1 MTLSSAVEA
10 SSSPKGARSLVW
22 TVLRQPQGAVGALM
36 LALVAVVA
44 LIGPLVAPHDIRSV
58 VGIPLAHPSHA
69 ARLGTDVLGRDVLSR
84 VLNGGLTLLA
94 VAISATLLAYLVGA
108 CWGMAVS
115 LRSSALDVVSIGV
128 VDVLLSLPPLV
139 IGLVLLAG
147 AGSGNVT
154 IALALAVIQA
164 PRVFR
169 IVRAASRE
177 VAAQDF
183 VEAATARGDSM
194 WSVVRRDILANIWTP
209 MLTDFG
215 LRVTSSVILFSSLSF
230 LGLGAP
236 PPSPDWGQMI
246 SENQIGIVTQPWGV
260 VVPVVLIAV
269 LSVGTNLLTDTFS
282 RTMNNGAVG
291 GGR

>member
-1 MTLSSAVEA
+1 MNRQIRRQRNLHRA
-10 SSSPKGARSLVW
+10 
-22 TVLRQPQGAVGALM
+22 VLRQPQGMVGAAM
-36 LALVAVVA
+36 LLLVGLVA
-44 LIGPLVAPHDIRSV
+44 LLGPVLAPHSIQQI
-58 VGIPLAHPSHA
+58 VGPPFGHPSSA
-69 ARLGTDVLGRDVLSR
+69 APLGTDELGRDVLSR
-84 VLNGGLTLLA
+84 VLHGGFSLLA
-94 VAISATLLAYLVGA
+94 VAIGATLLAYLIGA
-108 CWGMAVS
+108 CWGMAVTV
-115 LRSSALDVVSIGV
+115 RARWLDLVSISV

-147 AGSGNVT
+147 AGTGDVA
-154 IALALAVIQA
+154 IAVALAAIQA

-183 VEAATARGDSM
+183 VEASLARGDS
-194 WSVVRRDILANIWTP
+194 WGRVIRRDILANIWTP

-236 PPSPDWGQMI
+236 PPNPDWGQMI
-246 SENQIGIVTQPWGV
+246 SENQIGLTTQPWGV
-260 VVPVVLIAV
+260 VIPVLLIAV

-282 RTMNNGAVG
+282 RTMNLGPTG
-291 GGR
+291 GVTE

>member
-1 MTLSSAVEA
+1 
-10 SSSPKGARSLVW
+10 
-22 TVLRQPQGAVGALM
+22 M
-36 LALVAVVA
+36 LAVVLVVA
-44 LIGPLVAPHDIRSV
+44 LAGPSLAPHSIRAV
-58 VGIPLAHPSHA
+58 VGAPFASPSA
-69 ARLGTDVLGRDVLSR
+69 SALLGTDALGRDVFSR
-84 VLNGGLTLLA
+84 VLHGGLALIA
-94 VAISATLLAYLVGA
+94 VAISATVLAYLIGA

-115 LRSSALDVVSIGV
+115 LRSRWLDTLSIGA

-139 IGLVLLAG
+139 VGMVLLAG

-154 IALALAVIQA
+154 IALALGAIQA

-183 VEAATARGDSM
+183 VEASIARGDS
-194 WSVVRRDILANIWTP
+194 WARVLRRDILANIWTP
-209 MLTDFG
+209 MLADFG

-246 SENQIGIVTQPWGV
+246 SENQIGLTTQPWGV
-260 VVPVVLIAV
+260 VVPVLLIAV

-282 RTMNNGAVG
+282 RTMNLGSTVG
-291 GGR
+291 VGT